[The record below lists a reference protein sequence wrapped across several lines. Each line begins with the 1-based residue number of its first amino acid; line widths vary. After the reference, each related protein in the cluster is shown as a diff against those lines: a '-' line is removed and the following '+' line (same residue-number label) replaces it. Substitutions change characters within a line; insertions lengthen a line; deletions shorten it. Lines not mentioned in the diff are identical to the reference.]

1 MIHRYPQYV
10 QFPSTQA
17 LYLSKSHQPH
27 PSSGARLRLRWWVL
41 GGRCN
46 GTFAISERSYMQRQ
60 GSEGGEHPRRHR
72 SLLKPPADPRW
83 HPQQWDPPRR
93 NTAPLAVAA
102 TSPTAMGDPRA
113 AK

>member
-1 MIHRYPQYV
+1 MIHRYPQYE

-60 GSEGGEHPRRHR
+60 GSEGGDHPLTKRQSIRRR
-72 SLLKPPADPRW
+72 CDRLKFRG
-83 HPQQWDPPRR
+83 H
-93 NTAPLAVAA
+93 TVV
-102 TSPTAMGDPRA
+102 
-113 AK
+113 